1 MERSINVRFVATSM
15 SYIAF
20 IALLSPCLKLTSK
33 ASLRRTCFAV
43 EHGIYG
49 VQAARAEA
57 IIVTLVT
64 AGSAGEHYKVA
75 ILAAWCTLFR
85 IVLDAKGQ

>member
-1 MERSINVRFVATSM
+1 MERSINVRFVATST

-57 IIVTLVT
+57 IVVTLVT

-75 ILAAWCTLFR
+75 ILAARCTLFR